1 MSTQDEDINAP
12 LLEGNLAPEYG
23 STAGPASSLG
33 PHASFRRNLGT
44 SEAFSI
50 IINIVIGSGIFTSLG
65 VIDTNVPS
73 PGAALVVWFVGGILA
88 WTGAATMAE
97 LGAAIPGEGGVQQ
110 YLQYIYGEAF
120 GFLAAWTWVVAVVP
134 ASLAI
139 LSIVFVESI
148 YSATGGTDQPDR
160 MAHKLLSS
168 LVLLIISRANSVS
181 TQFSTRLNTFF
192 ISTKFAAIAVTV
204 VAGLGVVVYHLA
216 GWDRDNSREPQ
227 DWLTRA
233 WFGARNTV
241 GLNGREIEWQ
251 KLHGWEALGHYS
263 AALYGALWAY
273 SGWDK
278 AIYVSAE
285 LSSPARQLPLAINT
299 AVPIV
304 ILSFIACRSGMNI
317 FMGVIDMETSFSH
330 LLGPTFGAIAAGL
343 ICLVVA
349 GSLLG
354 SSFVAGR
361 IVVAAANSNWL
372 PAFLARIGS
381 VSGRSTSTADAPI
394 NAILFSTACS
404 IVYIF
409 FGNFRVLATF
419 SGLSA
424 YIFFFL
430 TMIGAIIL
438 RVREPELPRPY
449 KPMICVPGMFAL
461 VSGCVVARGAVFA
474 PVQAVVLIGLWL
486 VGLGLYSARRE
497 WIGKGETE
505 SSEQ

>member
-1 MSTQDEDINAP
+1 MSTQDEDIN
-12 LLEGNLAPEYG
+12 YG
-23 STAGPASSLG
+23 STAGPASSLA

-65 VIDTNVPS
+65 AIDTNVPS

-97 LGAAIPGEGGVQQ
+97 LRAAIPGEGGVQQ
-110 YLQYIYGEAF
+110 YLQYIYSEAF
-120 GFLAAWTWVVAVVP
+120 GFLAGWTWVVAVVP

-148 YSATGGTDQPDR
+148 YSATGVTDQPDR

-168 LVLLIISRANSVS
+168 LV
-181 TQFSTRLNTFF
+181 FSTRLNTFSF
-192 ISTKFAAIAVTV
+192 TTMFAAIAVTV
-204 VAGLGVVVYHLA
+204 VAGLGFF
-216 GWDRDNSREPQ
+216 D
-227 DWLTRA
+227 
-233 WFGARNTV
+233 ARNTV
-241 GLNGREIEWQ
+241 GLDGREIEWQ
-251 KLHGWEALGHYS
+251 KLQRWESLGHYS
-263 AALYGALWAY
+263 ATLCGALWAY

-285 LSSPARQLPLAINT
+285 LFCPARQLPLAINT

-304 ILSFIACRSGMNI
+304 ILSFIAVNI
-317 FMGVIDMETSFSH
+317 AYYILLPWSLVSTTDSVAVTSF
-330 LLGPTFGAIAAGL
+330 TAGL

-361 IVVAAANSNWL
+361 IVVAAAN
-372 PAFLARIGS
+372 PTFLARVGT

-394 NAILFSTACS
+394 NAIFFSTTCS
-404 IVYIF
+404 IVYIY

-424 YIFFFL
+424 HIFLFL
-430 TMIGAIIL
+430 TMVGAIIL

-449 KPMICVPGMFAL
+449 KPTICVAVVFAL

-486 VGLGLYSARRE
+486 VGLGLYSARRQ
-497 WIGKGETE
+497 WIGKGEAE

>member
-1 MSTQDEDINAP
+1 MSTQDEDINPSAP
-12 LLEGNLAPEYG
+12 CL
-23 STAGPASSLG
+23 
-33 PHASFRRNLGT
+33 FRRNLGT

-65 VIDTNVPS
+65 AIDTDVPS

-97 LGAAIPGEGGVQQ
+97 LRAAIPGEGGVQQ
-110 YLQYIYGEAF
+110 YLQYISGEAF
-120 GFLAAWTWVVAVVP
+120 GFLAGWTWVVAVVP

-148 YSATGGTDQPDR
+148 YSATG
-160 MAHKLLSS
+160 
-168 LVLLIISRANSVS
+168 LIISIANSVS
-181 TQFSTRLNTFF
+181 TQFSMRLNTFF
-192 ISTKFAAIAVTV
+192 FTTMFAAIAVTV
-204 VAGLGVVVYHLA
+204 VAGLGVVFYHLA
-216 GWDRDNSREPQ
+216 SWDRDHSREPQ
-227 DWLTRA
+227 DW
-233 WFGARNTV
+233 
-241 GLNGREIEWQ
+241 EIEWQ
-251 KLHGWEALGHYS
+251 KLQRWESLGHYP
-263 AALYGALWAY
+263 AALCGALWAY

-285 LSSPARQLPLAINT
+285 LFCPARQLPLTINT
-299 AVPIV
+299 AVPTV
-304 ILSFIACRSGMNI
+304 ILSFIAVNI
-317 FMGVIDMETSFSH
+317 AYYI
-330 LLGPTFGAIAAGL
+330 LLPWSLVSTTDSAIAAGL

-361 IVVAAANSNWL
+361 IVVAAAN
-372 PAFLARIGS
+372 PTFLARVGT

-394 NAILFSTACS
+394 NAIFFSTTCS
-404 IVYIF
+404 IVYIYF
-409 FGNFRVLATF
+409 ENFRVLATF

-424 YIFFFL
+424 YIFLFL
-430 TMIGAIIL
+430 TMVGAIIL

-449 KPMICVPGMFAL
+449 KPTICVAVVFAL

-486 VGLGLYSARRE
+486 VGLGLYSARRQ
-497 WIGKGETE
+497 WIGKGEAE